1 MDNLVQIFI
10 VHSGKDEWLINPIA
24 SNLRLIDVEPYIAK
38 LEDPT
43 PYPLPQKL
51 DIAIQS
57 SAAMFVFLTHNIV
70 SVKDTRDIVNW
81 EISSA
86 YAKKKPIY
94 VFTEK
99 GVDIPLLLNHI
110 SVYATFDLLNQE
122 SLNKM
127 VKKVQQIAKAFK
139 KNADKAKTALTIVL
153 LILGLGLFFGALSG
167 D

>member
-1 MDNLVQIFI
+1 
-10 VHSGKDEWLINPIA
+10 
-24 SNLRLIDVEPYIAK
+24 
-38 LEDPT
+38 
-43 PYPLPQKL
+43 
-51 DIAIQS
+51 
-57 SAAMFVFLTHNIV
+57 MFVFLTHNIV